1 MTTHGTPTLMETLK
15 AAVSGRHARIEALPF
30 VTALTRGDLPL
41 ESYVAQL
48 RAMAVIHAS
57 LDQELGLLEPG
68 QLVVRLPER
77 PSRLAHLRR
86 DLSGLDGL
94 FLPDLRSASAQ
105 ARALGEL
112 IRRCRGGHPADLLG
126 ILYVLEGTTLGNQ
139 VHLPDVL
146 RTFGAMTEDTAHYY
160 QGYGAETGRHWLA
173 FQAAMNEAPL
183 APGDRDRVV
192 DTALA
197 AFDHLEALV
206 AALHPVR
213 EDDRGFTATA
223 LNPEAGDHPVPQ
235 DPRILEAALRASAR
249 CEAAFPYLGERF
261 KARGQGF
268 ARSDAAWLAT
278 LMDLPASLVFSQV
291 DWLGRILGN
300 RGIPR
305 LCLERQLVDL
315 HEAIGEAWPEGR
327 EAARVLRDAA
337 GQLRAERLRLLPE
350 PEWNRLEQR
359 FDQALEGDLAD
370 RFRGTG
376 GLILS
381 AVCDQACGIE
391 RAVLSL
397 QPWLTAPARFPPGWV
412 AAVEGLFA
420 QARAIAA
427 G

>member
-1 MTTHGTPTLMETLK
+1 MAPAREPGLMAALK
-15 AAVSGRHARIEALPF
+15 QAVSGRHARMESLPF
-30 VTALTRGDLPL
+30 VTALAGGTLPL
-41 ESYVAQL
+41 AAYIRQL
-48 RAMAVIHAS
+48 RAMAVIHAA
-57 LDQELGLLEPG
+57 LERALARTGDQALRGLWG
-68 QLVVRLPER
+68 DR

-86 DLSGLDGL
+86 DLGRLDS
-94 FLPDLRSASAQ
+94 FEVPDQAAAVAAAQ
-105 ARALGEL
+105 ALADL
-112 IRRCRGGHPADLLG
+112 IRRREERPEDLPG
-126 ILYVLEGTTLGNQ
+126 VLYVLEGMTLGNAT
-139 VHLPDVL
+139 HLPDVL
-146 RTFGAMTEDTAHYY
+146 RGFGGGPAHYY
-160 QGYGAETGRHWLA
+160 TGYGDRTGASWLA
-173 FQAAMNEAPL
+173 FSAAMDALPVEAAGRERL
-183 APGDRDRVV
+183 IQ
-192 DTALA
+192 TAHRC
-197 AFDHLEALV
+197 FDHLETLYRS
-206 AALHPVR
+206 LHPAVEAGLVR
-213 EDDRGFTATA
+213 TASM
-223 LNPEAGDHPVPQ
+223 LNPEAGDHPVP
-235 DPRILEAALRASAR
+235 DRAEELRAALAAAR
-249 CEAAFPYLGERF
+249 RCREEFPYF
-261 KARGQGF
+261 DARYQDRGRAF

-278 LMDLPASLVFSQV
+278 LLDLPASLVFSQV